1 MTRNGGVRPA
11 EKAAQEEKEKEDAG
25 VAAEKMELGDE
36 DDEEYYPSG
45 ARPAEK
51 GELLLSRTLALR
63 CPKGFAFIKSS
74 EFEQFKENWQEMK
87 GRKKSHGSMMN
98 GGVDPMSWR
107 SGIFDRHKVAE
118 PYSGGGGH
126 AAAAPVAPVAPVPK
140 PEQSAPPEPPA
151 KQEVDPA
158 ILQKVESIIATPVL
172 EIPLAGGDKTDEEC
186 TEEELAERKK
196 QRKAMKKREK
206 ELAKQELKKKLEEIA
221 IAKRR
226 VEEVERQKKEAAE
239 RKQEQLR
246 ASGGV
251 FNQYDNMFND
261 MLPPPDAYSARRPDP
276 YANRTVKPASM
287 SLGSD
292 RSHKRMRDGRIIKNR
307 RMLREAQIE
316 DERQKRRNVLIKSCR
331 DVLNYVKRNKFHWIF
346 TQPVDAVKLGI
357 PDYYEIVKNPMDL
370 GKVKEKL
377 DGKKY
382 TWPTDFADDMRLIFD
397 NCALYNGTTTDAGE
411 MGETVRGAFE
421 EGWVK
426 YNVEQKMSDEEDIR
440 TKEDIEIANTPED
453 PIRQE
458 EVFAEEQAKLLSEMK
473 RELAELRRQKGGG
486 GGYAPRERDM
496 DGFLDDDFDANMY
509 DDDPEEYAAASR
521 GKATGKPRGRPV
533 GSGSGQ
539 PKAKRQRATPQSKVT
554 KDRKYIEL
562 DQEPLPTREMTF
574 DEKHALTMSLQE
586 LPESKQEMV
595 ITIVQEGQAAMGKA
609 EGDEI
614 EINIEELDSKTL
626 WRLQRYCDSQ
636 LRPKKSKKSASAM
649 DLVKEAKAREA
660 AAMRELEA
668 CEANLKNNPR
678 RKASNTDLATVAGAS
693 GEKPANSDSSDSDS
707 DSDSD
712 SSSSEGGDSNPEKGN
727 KAAGSGGND
736 DGTSNVRPV
745 SRVEQS
751 TNQLLQP
758 AVDELGIK
766 RDQKQPV
773 AAVQNPEGWSDLN
786 KKDDTAN
793 TGAAAGAP
801 AADASAPTEA
811 VDAVP
816 DDLWSDFEAAATQ
829 KKDIEANRN
838 AEIEKREKEIA
849 EAEQKV
855 KNEQA
860 QKEKEEQEKI
870 QKQKDEEE
878 AKIRAEEEEREK
890 ARAAARA
897 ELQAETKQTIN
908 IEEQREAMKEFGGE
922 GMVSGMEKHAAQ
934 IKETL
939 GNGSN
944 GEQA

>member
-11 EKAAQEEKEKEDAG
+11 EKAAQEQKEKEA
-25 VAAEKMELGDE
+25 AMAEKVELED

-45 ARPAEK
+45 AKPAEK
-51 GELLLSRTLALR
+51 GELLLSKTLALR

-74 EFEQFKENWQEMK
+74 EFEQFKENWEANK
-87 GRKKSHGSMMN
+87 GKKKNQTSTMS
-98 GGVDPMSWR
+98 GGIDPMSWR
-107 SGIFDRHKVAE
+107 SGIFDRHKVAT
-118 PYSGGGGH
+118 PYSGGGH
-126 AAAAPVAPVAPVPK
+126 AAAAAPVAPVPK
-140 PEQSAPPEPPA
+140 PVVSAPPEPPA
-151 KQEVDPA
+151 KKEVDPT
-158 ILQKVESIIATPVL
+158 ILQKVESIINTPVL
-172 EIPLAGGDKTDEEC
+172 EIPLAGGNKTDEEC

-196 QRKAMKKREK
+196 QRKAMRKREK
-206 ELAKQELKKKLEEIA
+206 ELAKQELRKKLEEIA
-221 IAKRR
+221 NAKKR
-226 VEEVERQKKEAAE
+226 VEEIERKKKEDLE

-246 ASGGV
+246 AGAAKPGGYG

-261 MLPPPDAYSARRPDP
+261 MLPPADAYVAKRPDP
-276 YANRTVKPASM
+276 YANRSLKPSL

-292 RSHKRMRDGRIIKNR
+292 RTHKRMRDGRIIKNR

-316 DERQKRRNVLIKSCR
+316 DERQKRKNALMKSCR
-331 DVLNYVKRNKFHWIF
+331 DVLNHVKRNKFHWIF
-346 TQPVDAVKLGI
+346 AQPVDAVKLGI

-382 TWPTDFADDMRLIFD
+382 SWPTDFADDMRLIFD
-397 NCALYNGTTTDAGE
+397 NCALYNGTTTDAGQ

-421 EGWVK
+421 EAWVK
-426 YNVEQKMSDEEDIR
+426 YNVEQKMSDEDDMR

-458 EVFAEEQAKLLSEMK
+458 EVFAEEQAKLLAEMK
-473 RELAELRRQKGGG
+473 RELAELKRQKNGG
-486 GGYAPRERDM
+486 GGYTPRDRDM

-509 DDDPEEYAAASR
+509 DDDPEEYAMAKR
-521 GKATGKPRGRPV
+521 GPTGKPRGRPV

-539 PKAKRQRATPQSKVT
+539 PKPKRQRATPQSKVT
-554 KDRKYIEL
+554 KDRAYIEL

-614 EINIEELDSKTL
+614 EINIEELDSNTL

-636 LRPKKSKKSASAM
+636 LKPKKSKKSASAM

-668 CEANLKNNPR
+668 CEANLKKNP
-678 RKASNTDLATVAGAS
+678 KKKSNVDLTAVAGAS

-793 TGAAAGAP
+793 TGAAP

-849 EAEQKV
+849 EAEQKL
-855 KNEQA
+855 KDEQA

-870 QKQKDEEE
+870 RKQKEEEE
-878 AKIRAEEEEREK
+878 AKIRAEEEERER

-934 IKETL
+934 IKEAL
-939 GNGSN
+939 GNGNN
-944 GEQA
+944 GEQ